1 MSSQDRPILSIDKQ
15 ILHLQSKGVKFNLAS
30 IEDAKAYLSQNNNYF
45 KLRAYRKNFPKHP
58 GGELIGQYINLD
70 FAMLKDLAIIDM
82 RLRYTIIH
90 LALDIEH
97 FAKVKLLNAI
107 EQGNEDGYL
116 IVTDYMQE
124 LAADDALNGTHRK
137 ETLDAELLRNLNNP
151 YCGGIIANYNG
162 HYPVWAFVE
171 IIPLGSFVHFYGF
184 CAKRLKRKDLTDD
197 FYLLS
202 AVKKLRN
209 AAAHNNCLIHDMGAK
224 DSPHKT
230 NYKVL
235 QALSGISKSTRNSK
249 LQNVRMQQIV
259 TLLYAHSVIV
269 TSSGVHEY
277 EKGQLQEIVKRM
289 HQNIDY
295 YSGNDVIL
303 TNFSFFKKVV
313 DILYS

>member
-1 MSSQDRPILSIDKQ
+1 MSSQDRPILSTDEQ
-15 ILHLQSKGVKFNLAS
+15 ISHLLSKGVKFDITS
-30 IEDAKAYLSQNNNYF
+30 IEDAKIYLSQNNNYF

-58 GGELIGQYINLD
+58 GGDLEGQYIDLD

-90 LALDIEH
+90 LALDVEH

-107 EQGNEDGYL
+107 EQSDEDGYQ
-116 IVTDYMQE
+116 IVLDYMQQLE
-124 LAADDALNGTHRK
+124 DDDAINNTRRK
-137 ETLDAELLRNLNNP
+137 DTLDKELQRNLDNP

-162 HYPVWAFVE
+162 DYPVWAFVE

-184 CAKRLKRKDLTDD
+184 CAKRLNRKDLTDD

-202 AVKKLRN
+202 AIKKLRN

-224 DSPHKT
+224 DSKHTT

-235 QALSGISKSTRNSK
+235 QALSGISKSTRDIK
-249 LQNVRMQQIV
+249 LQNVRTQQIV

-269 TSSGVHEY
+269 TSPGVKEY
-277 EKGQLQEIVKRM
+277 ERGQLQEIVERM
-289 HQNIDY
+289 YRHIDY
-295 YSGNDVIL
+295 YSGNDVIV